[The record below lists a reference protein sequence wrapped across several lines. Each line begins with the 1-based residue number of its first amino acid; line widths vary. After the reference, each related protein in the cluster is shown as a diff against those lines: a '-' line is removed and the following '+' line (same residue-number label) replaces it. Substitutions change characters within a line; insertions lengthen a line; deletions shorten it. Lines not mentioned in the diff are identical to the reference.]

1 MANGAT
7 ILVGLVLVFGAYF
20 VGYIVGQ
27 RFGYRRGHGDGWCDA
42 VLFQVADEQARERLS
57 RDVGEGKNVKG

>member
-1 MANGAT
+1 MVNGAV
-7 ILVGLVLVFGAYF
+7 ILVGLALVFGAYF

-42 VLFQVADEQARERLS
+42 VLFQVAER
-57 RDVGEGKNVKG
+57 GETGGS

>member
-1 MANGAT
+1 MVNGAT
-7 ILVGLVLVFGAYF
+7 ILVVLVLAFAGFF

-42 VLFQVADEQARERLS
+42 VLFQAAER
-57 RDVGEGKNVKG
+57 GEDG

>member
-1 MANGAT
+1 MVNGAV

-42 VLFQVADEQARERLS
+42 VLFQQAER
-57 RDVGEGKNVKG
+57 RGE